1 MIEVFNYLSKN
12 IYNLLNTKIIKEKAD
27 TLEEIRLRG
36 NKNIILKFNNE
47 EMILSY
53 KVTAKDLLETLE
65 KVTENSIYTYEKQ
78 ISQGFI
84 TLAGGHRVG
93 VVGNAINEDEKITKN
108 KIKIKKFIKIKSRYL
123 NLLFIFIYPNL
134 FLLLLM

>member
-78 ISQGFI
+78 YHKD
-84 TLAGGHRVG
+84 L
-93 VVGNAINEDEKITKN
+93 
-108 KIKIKKFIKIKSRYL
+108 
-123 NLLFIFIYPNL
+123 
-134 FLLLLM
+134 

>member
-1 MIEVFNYLSKN
+1 MIDVFNYLSKN

-65 KVTENSIYTYEKQ
+65 K
-78 ISQGFI
+78 SQ
-84 TLAGGHRVG
+84 
-93 VVGNAINEDEKITKN
+93 KILYIHMKN
-108 KIKIKKFIKIKSRYL
+108 KYHKDL
-123 NLLFIFIYPNL
+123 
-134 FLLLLM
+134 

>member
-53 KVTAKDLLETLE
+53 KVTAKD
-65 KVTENSIYTYEKQ
+65 
-78 ISQGFI
+78 
-84 TLAGGHRVG
+84 
-93 VVGNAINEDEKITKN
+93 
-108 KIKIKKFIKIKSRYL
+108 
-123 NLLFIFIYPNL
+123 
-134 FLLLLM
+134 